1 MDAPRLL
8 LVVVLVA
15 LVGPA
20 AGCGGDDDGNAQG
33 QLDWIETP
41 DVIVPPG
48 LKTDRI
54 LRGDVRNESGEA
66 LRLEASKVRVYD
78 ARGRRLKA
86 SATFAAG
93 YLHSLY
99 PPTRGPKTL
108 PDKELER
115 LGRIAKVEAGDTAQ
129 VTVSWRQGPG
139 GAAAARID
147 YGSGSLSIPAD
158 PERRKPGDS
167 Y

>member
-8 LVVVLVA
+8 LAVLLAA
-15 LVGPA
+15 LAGIA
-20 AGCGGDDDGNAQG
+20 AGCGGDDAPAHD
-33 QLDWIETP
+33 QLAWVDTP
-41 DVIVPPG
+41 NVVAPPA

-54 LRGDVRNESGEA
+54 LRGDVRNDSGEPV
-66 LRLEASKVRVYD
+66 RLEASKVRVYD

-99 PPTRGPKTL
+99 PPTRGPKVL
-108 PDKELER
+108 PDQELER
-115 LGRIAKVEAGDTAQ
+115 LGRIAKIEAGDTAQ
-129 VTVSWRQGPG
+129 ITVSWRERSG
-139 GAAAARID
+139 GAAARID
-147 YGSGSLSIPAD
+147 YGSGSLRIPPE
-158 PERRKPGDS
+158 PERRPDAD

>member
-8 LVVVLVA
+8 LAVLLAALAGVA
-15 LVGPA
+15 G
-20 AGCGGDDDGNAQG
+20 GCGRDGEAAQG
-33 QLDWIETP
+33 QLDWVDTP
-41 DVIVPPG
+41 SVVVPPQ

-66 LRLEASKVRVYD
+66 VRLEASKVRVYD
-78 ARGRRLKA
+78 TRGRRLKA

-108 PDKELER
+108 PDTELER
-115 LGRIAKVEAGDTAQ
+115 LGRIVRIDAGDTAQ
-129 VTVSWRQGPG
+129 ITVSWREGRG
-139 GAAAARID
+139 GRGAARIE
-147 YGSGSLSIPAD
+147 YGSGSLRIP
-158 PERRKPGDS
+158 PEPDRRPDGDF
-167 Y
+167 